1 MPAQMQIAK
10 GYLLTSKCDKKPYVS
25 YLASLKVQ
33 LSPLFSGYIL
43 LDRTSCIY
51 RTESAN

>member
-10 GYLLTSKCDKKPYVS
+10 GYLLTSECDKKPQFS

-33 LSPLFSGYIL
+33 LSPLFSDYTL
-43 LDRTSCIY
+43 LDLTSCIY
-51 RTESAN
+51 LAESAN